1 MPSSTIDAEIAV
13 AVAVAVALGSAGAKL
28 SRASRDLDGVQ
39 AGLKKAKE
47 NYRAA
52 IVAFIGVGLV
62 VWAVANWWIHAKR

>member
-1 MPSSTIDAEIAV
+1 VPSSTTDAEIAV

-28 SRASRDLDGVQ
+28 ARASRDLDAVQ

-52 IVAFIGVGLV
+52 IVAFAAVGVV
-62 VWAVANWWIHAKR
+62 VWVVVNWWIHAKH